1 MLQAVLFLVIAG
13 IPIFLFLRRIR
24 ALKLSWG
31 YAVVLSAPLALA
43 LWLVISFIVSLG
55 RV

>member
-1 MLQAVLFLVIAG
+1 MLQFALFLVIAG
-13 IPIFLFLRRIR
+13 IPVLLFLRRIR

-31 YAVVLSAPLALA
+31 YAVVLTVPITLA
-43 LWLVISFIVSLG
+43 LWFLILIIVDLG